1 MTKCCDITAGML
13 REPIALQREVSED
26 DDFGGQIKEFATYA
40 NTKAHV
46 MPVSG
51 REPVFGMQ
59 LEGRLTHR
67 IHMRYRA
74 DLQPKDR
81 IVIRGE
87 AVQVRA
93 VINIELRNKWLEVL
107 CEEGVA
113 T

>member
-13 REPIALQREVSED
+13 REPIALQRETSSD
-26 DDFGGQIKEFATYA
+26 DDFGGQIKSFTTYA

-46 MPVSG
+46 MPLSG
-51 REPVFGMQ
+51 REAVFGMQ
-59 LEGRLTHR
+59 LEGRLSHR
-67 IHMRYRA
+67 IFMRYRP

-87 AVQVRA
+87 PVQVRS
-93 VINIELRNKWLEVL
+93 VINLELRNKWLEVL

>member
-1 MTKCCDITAGML
+1 VKCCEITAGML

-26 DDFGGQIKEFATYA
+26 DDFGGQVKEFQTFA
-40 NTKAHV
+40 NTKAYV
-46 MPVSG
+46 KPLSG
-51 REPVFGMQ
+51 REAVFGMQ

-67 IHMRYRA
+67 IYMRYRA
-74 DLQPKDR
+74 DLHPKDR

-87 AVQVRA
+87 PVQVRS
-93 VINIELRNKWLEVL
+93 VINLELRNKWLEVL